1 MKSRKSKF
9 TLIILFALFLTSC
22 NAPVGEFVGR
32 YRLVTR
38 KPDRK
43 DLIGT
48 WVIDQATIEFMR
60 ARGQYDV
67 SRPTRITLHDD
78 DSFEMTDMPDLY
90 RAGSAESP
98 GGLVNFA
105 GKWGLEDTNGYWS
118 VELTALTQV
127 APRLYLREPRYAS
140 QPRYLFEII
149 LGDPDSGEGM
159 MFTRK

>member
-9 TLIILFALFLTSC
+9 GLVILFALFLTSC
-22 NAPVGEFVGR
+22 NVPVDEFVGR

-48 WVIDQATIEFMR
+48 WVIDQATTEDMR
-60 ARGQYDV
+60 TRGRYDV

-78 DSFEMTDMPDLY
+78 DSFEMTDMPDWY
-90 RAGSAESP
+90 QDVSGKP
-98 GGLVNFA
+98 HGGLVNLN
-105 GKWGLEDTNGYWS
+105 GKWSLNGDNGFWKVWLAS
-118 VELTALTQV
+118 PTQFV
-127 APRLYLREPRYAS
+127 QLYLREPRYAS